1 MFASAPAAPPRLPLR
16 LRGSANRTVTRP
28 ARPVGYTDQT
38 VRAQIFIVGWLG
50 YAGLYLGRKNFSV
63 AMPRLQEEGGLD
75 KFQLANLLFI
85 YSLMYTLGQFVMG
98 PLADRFGARK
108 VVGAGLL
115 LAAAANIGMGLA
127 PWYAALFVLGMLN
140 GVGQSAGWPGLVKM
154 MAAWYRPE
162 ERGVVMAWW
171 TTNYVLGGFL
181 ATVLAAW
188 LLKNPLFG
196 IEGALERVFVLPSL
210 LLILIAAVFLLL
222 ARNRP
227 PDAPAALPGEG
238 VPVARAMGE
247 ALRRPV
253 VWVTGV
259 TAFLLKV
266 MRYSFLYWLPLYM
279 VERMR
284 YAEDEAGYA
293 SSVFELVGFAGALM
307 AGYASDKLFGA
318 RRFPVACLMLLGLA
332 GACLLH
338 PTIAALGWW
347 GNVAGI
353 ALIGMMLYGP
363 DTLMQGAAS
372 QDAGTPESAATAA
385 GLICGIASAGQLVS
399 PYITALLAT
408 RYGWDS
414 LFHLFVVVSLAAA
427 GLTALHWRYRAQ
439 AVQ

>member
-1 MFASAPAAPPRLPLR
+1 MR
-16 LRGSANRTVTRP
+16 
-28 ARPVGYTDQT
+28 AR
-38 VRAQIFIVGWLG
+38 IFLISWLA

-75 KFQLANLLFI
+75 KFQLANLLFV
-85 YSLMYTLGQFVMG
+85 YSLTYTLGQFVMG

-127 PWYAALFVLGMLN
+127 PWYGALFALGMLN

-154 MAAWYRPE
+154 MAAWFRPD

-181 ATVLAAW
+181 ATILAAW
-188 LLKNPLFG
+188 LLGNPVLGIENPLM
-196 IEGALERVFVLPSL
+196 RVFVLPPL
-210 LLILIAAVFLLL
+210 LLAVIAGAFLLL

-227 PDAPAALPGEG
+227 PHAPAAVPGEG
-238 VPVARAMGE
+238 VPVMRAMGE

-253 VWVTGV
+253 VWVTGA

-293 SSVFELVGFAGALM
+293 SSVFELVGFAGALA

-332 GACLLH
+332 AACLAQPSL
-338 PTIAALGWW
+338 AASGWW
-347 GNVAGI
+347 GNLAGI
-353 ALIGMMLYGP
+353 ALIGIMLYGP

-399 PYITALLAT
+399 PYATALLAT
-408 RYGWDS
+408 RYGWDA
-414 LFHLFVVVSLAAA
+414 LFQFFVLVSLAAA
-427 GLTALHWRYRAQ
+427 GLTALQWRYRAQ
-439 AVQ
+439 VI

>member
-1 MFASAPAAPPRLPLR
+1 MR
-16 LRGSANRTVTRP
+16 
-28 ARPVGYTDQT
+28 AR
-38 VRAQIFIVGWLG
+38 IFVLSWLA

-63 AMPRLQEEGGLD
+63 AMPRLQDEGGLD
-75 KFQLANLLFI
+75 KLQLANLLFV
-85 YSLMYTLGQFVMG
+85 YSLMYTLGQFLTG

-108 VVGAGLL
+108 VVSAGLL
-115 LAAAANIGMGLA
+115 LAAAANVGMGLA
-127 PWYAALFVLGMLN
+127 PWYGALFVLGMLN
-140 GVGQSAGWPGLVKM
+140 GLGQSAGWPGLVKM
-154 MAAWYRPE
+154 MGAWFRPA

-188 LLKNPLFG
+188 LLRNPVPGF
-196 IEGALERVFVLPSL
+196 ESALARVFILPVL
-210 LLILIAAVFLLL
+210 LLAVIAVAFAVF

-227 PDAPAALPGEG
+227 EDAAEAEVPESVPAA
-238 VPVARAMGE
+238 RAVRE

-253 VWVTGV
+253 VWVTGAA
-259 TAFLLKV
+259 AFLLKV

-279 VERMR
+279 VEKMR

-293 SSVFELVGFAGALM
+293 SAVFELVGFAGALM

-318 RRFPVACLMLLGLA
+318 RRFPVACLMLVGLA
-332 GACLLH
+332 AACVVH
-338 PTIAALGWW
+338 PMLAAAGWW

-372 QDAGTPESAATAA
+372 QDAGTPASGATAA

-399 PYITALLAT
+399 PYVTAALAT
-408 RYGWDS
+408 HLGWDA
-414 LFHLFVVVSLAAA
+414 LFHFFVVVSLAAA
-427 GLTALHWRYRAQ
+427 ALTAVYWRYRPPVLQ
-439 AVQ
+439 

>member
-1 MFASAPAAPPRLPLR
+1 MR
-16 LRGSANRTVTRP
+16 
-28 ARPVGYTDQT
+28 ARVF
-38 VRAQIFIVGWLG
+38 VISWLA

-75 KFQLANLLFI
+75 KFQLANLLFV

-115 LAAAANIGMGLA
+115 LAVAANIGMGLA
-127 PWYAALFVLGMLN
+127 PWYGALFALGMLN

-154 MAAWYRPE
+154 MAAWFRPD

-181 ATVLAAW
+181 ATILAAW
-188 LLKNPLFG
+188 LLRNPVLGVENPL
-196 IEGALERVFVLPSL
+196 IRVFLLPSL
-210 LLILIAAVFLLL
+210 LLAVIAAAFLLL

-227 PDAPAALPGEG
+227 PHAPAAVPGEG
-238 VPVARAMGE
+238 VPVRRAMGE

-253 VWVTGV
+253 VWATGAA
-259 TAFLLKV
+259 AFLLKV

-293 SSVFELVGFAGALM
+293 SSVFELVGFAGALA

-332 GACLLH
+332 AACLAH
-338 PTIAALGWW
+338 PMLAASGWW

-399 PYITALLAT
+399 PHATALLAT
-408 RYGWDS
+408 RYGWDA
-414 LFHLFVVVSLAAA
+414 LFQFFVLVSLAAA
-427 GLTALHWRYRAQ
+427 GLTALQWRYRAQ
-439 AVQ
+439 VIQ

>member
-1 MFASAPAAPPRLPLR
+1 MR
-16 LRGSANRTVTRP
+16 
-28 ARPVGYTDQT
+28 AR
-38 VRAQIFIVGWLG
+38 IFLISWLA

-75 KFQLANLLFI
+75 KFQLANLLFV

-127 PWYAALFVLGMLN
+127 PWYGALFALGMLN

-154 MAAWYRPE
+154 MAAWFRPD

-181 ATVLAAW
+181 ATILAAW
-188 LLKNPLFG
+188 LLGNPVLGIENPLM
-196 IEGALERVFVLPSL
+196 RVFVLPPL
-210 LLILIAAVFLLL
+210 LLAVIAGAFLLL

-227 PDAPAALPGEG
+227 PHAPAAVPGEG
-238 VPVARAMGE
+238 VPVMRAMGE

-253 VWVTGV
+253 VWVTGA

-293 SSVFELVGFAGALM
+293 SSVFELVGFAGALA

-332 GACLLH
+332 AACLAQPSL
-338 PTIAALGWW
+338 AASGWW
-347 GNVAGI
+347 GNLAGI
-353 ALIGMMLYGP
+353 ALIGIMLYGP

-399 PYITALLAT
+399 PYATALLAT
-408 RYGWDS
+408 RYGWDA
-414 LFHLFVVVSLAAA
+414 LFQFFVLVSLAAA
-427 GLTALHWRYRAQ
+427 GLTALQWRYRAQ
-439 AVQ
+439 VI

>member
-1 MFASAPAAPPRLPLR
+1 MR
-16 LRGSANRTVTRP
+16 
-28 ARPVGYTDQT
+28 AR
-38 VRAQIFIVGWLG
+38 IFLISWLA

-63 AMPRLQEEGGLD
+63 AMPRLQEDGGLD
-75 KFQLANLLFI
+75 KFQLANLLFV

-115 LAAAANIGMGLA
+115 LAAAANIGMGLS
-127 PWYAALFVLGMLN
+127 PWYGPLFALGMLN

-154 MAAWYRPE
+154 MAAWFRPD

-181 ATVLAAW
+181 ATILAAW
-188 LLKNPLFG
+188 LLRNPVLG
-196 IEGALERVFVLPSL
+196 IETPLMRVFLLPSL
-210 LLILIAAVFLLL
+210 LLAGIAGAFLLL

-227 PDAPAALPGEG
+227 PHAPEEVPGEG
-238 VPVARAMGE
+238 VPVSRAMGE

-253 VWVTGV
+253 VWVTGAA
-259 TAFLLKV
+259 AFLLKV

-293 SSVFELVGFAGALM
+293 SSVFELVGFVGALA

-332 GACLLH
+332 AACLAQPSL
-338 PTIAALGWW
+338 AASGWW

-408 RYGWDS
+408 RYGWDA
-414 LFHLFVVVSLAAA
+414 LFQFFVLVSLAAA
-427 GLTALHWRYRAQ
+427 ALTALQWRYRAQ
-439 AVQ
+439 VIQ